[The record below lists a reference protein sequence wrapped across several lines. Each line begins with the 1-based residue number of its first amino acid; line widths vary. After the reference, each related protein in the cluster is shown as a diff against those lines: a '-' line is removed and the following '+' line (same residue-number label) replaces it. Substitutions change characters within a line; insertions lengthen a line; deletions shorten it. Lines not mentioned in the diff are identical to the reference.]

1 MTPPPCKWASCTS
14 SCMFVVFFSVI
25 FKHQSIIVLILIDM
39 SYTCIYIFFFNIYH
53 VYVPVCLCIQIV
65 IQKHNITESK
75 WYTSIH
81 GSMKYFS
88 FWSIRSVHYIFYLE
102 IFQKYW
108 YVFFFWKCSI
118 CCIFLLIIKMFY
130 FLR

>member
-1 MTPPPCKWASCTS
+1 MIPPPLQMSITYQFMYCI
-14 SCMFVVFFSVI
+14 FVFFYCSL
-25 FKHQSIIVLILIDM
+25 HQSIILLILIEM
-39 SYTCIYIFFFNIYH
+39 AYHLYIFFKTFTMYMDQCVCAYKIQMHNISEIKWYKAVWNIFH
-53 VYVPVCLCIQIV
+53 PEVWELCII
-65 IQKHNITESK
+65 
-75 WYTSIH
+75 
-81 GSMKYFS
+81 YFT
-88 FWSIRSVHYIFYLE
+88 RYLE